1 METEPPPVRPPR
13 DEMIFVFVLIW
24 FFDFIY
30 IYKKVGHNRRGGG
43 DDGERSGIDPKAY
56 PSNHHHSFC
65 VG

>member
-1 METEPPPVRPPR
+1 
-13 DEMIFVFVLIW
+13 MIFVFVLIW